1 MLGLKKIKF
10 QVEGLHCKSCKTL
23 LETEVDVLKGVSKI
37 EVDYQTGDCFVEFDQ
52 NQISFQEI
60 QDKIESFDY
69 QVVEPNQKQETSNK
83 QQVVSTSGA
92 KNFLMGLLIPLV
104 VIGLIV
110 GYYFIQKTGALA
122 ILAKLNELNLSY
134 GLLFFIGFLASFH
147 CIGMCGGLVVTYS
160 AGLAAAEEKKL
171 RISLPH
177 LQYNLG
183 RLISYTLVGGILG
196 GIGSFFAINPYFSG
210 TLMFLAGAFMILM
223 AISLFTNFKI
233 LEKLSLKTPAFIA
246 KFLYGQKY
254 SKNPKGPLVIGLLTG
269 LMPCGPLQAMQL
281 YALGTGSV
289 TRGALSLA
297 VYALGTIPLMFGFGA
312 FISYLSKNYMRKI
325 MKISAVVVGLLALV
339 MINRGLT
346 NFGWGITSLAPAAT
360 VNQNQGNSQGN
371 YQAVNMYLT
380 YGGYDPNVLHVK
392 KGIPVRWV
400 INVKQLSGCTSSI
413 ILHGGYNISRR
424 LQMGENIIEFTPTQ
438 TGEIPFSCGMQMVW
452 GKFIVQ

>member
-1 MLGLKKIKF
+1 MLDLKKIKF
-10 QVEGLHCKSCKTL
+10 QVKGLHCKSCKTL
-23 LETEVDVLKGVSKI
+23 LETEVDVLKGVNKI
-37 EVDYQTGDCFVEFDQ
+37 EVNYQTGNCFVEFDQ
-52 NQISFQEI
+52 NQISFQAI
-60 QDKIESFDY
+60 KDKIESFDY
-69 QVVEPNQKQETSNK
+69 SVNAASSASSVNSAG
-83 QQVVSTSGA
+83 QQAGL
-92 KNFLMGLLIPLV
+92 KNFLMGMLIPLII
-104 VIGLIV
+104 IGLTV
-110 GYYFIQKTGALA
+110 GYFFVTKTGALA
-122 ILAKLNELNLSY
+122 ILARLNESNLSY
-134 GLLFFIGFLASFH
+134 GLLFVIGILASFH

-160 AGLAAAEEKKL
+160 AGLAASGEKKL
-171 RISLPH
+171 RLSIPH
-177 LQYNLG
+177 LQYNFG
-183 RLISYTLVGGILG
+183 RLISYTIVGGILG

-210 TLMFLAGAFMILM
+210 GLMLLAGVFMILM
-223 AISLFTNFKI
+223 AVSLFTNFKM
-233 LEKLSLKTPAFIA
+233 LEKLSLRTPAFIA

-312 FISYLSKNYMRKI
+312 FISYLSKSYMKKI
-325 MKISAVVVGLLALV
+325 IKISAVVVGLLALV

-346 NFGWGITSLAPAAT
+346 NFGWGVSFGHGTMI
-360 VNQNQGNSQGN
+360 NQKQSNNPGN
-371 YQAVNMYLT
+371 YQVVNMYLT
-380 YGGYDPNVLHVK
+380 YGGYDPNVLPVK

-413 ILHGGYNISRR
+413 VLHGGYNISRQ

-452 GKFIVQ
+452 GKFVVQ